1 MAQDNQQL
9 GIQRN
14 GRCAIEGWQFL
25 LKSIIISPD
34 DELALRL
41 EAAAKKTGEVSVGR
55 IWNAYPSAIDLVRS
69 LRAHAPDVLFLSFES
84 LEKAQGIVGLV
95 EKEADGLQII
105 AIHRT
110 CDAKLLRE
118 TMRLGVREFLADP
131 FERALLIESIGHVK
145 VLLERKPLATEA
157 TTQVFSFLPSKAGV
171 GTSTL
176 ALNVS
181 AALARRPNT
190 RVLLS
195 DFDLNSGMMRFLLN
209 LRNEYSVIDA
219 IEHSQHVDENLWPQ
233 LVTTLDQLD
242 VLHAGRVNPS
252 LRIEGTQIRKLVE
265 FMRRNYQAVCFDL
278 SGNLEKYSMELMQES
293 KRIMLVVTPETPS
306 LHLARE
312 KLQFLR
318 GFDLESRVA
327 VVLNRCHKKPLFT
340 KGQVEE
346 LLGLPVVQ
354 SFPNDYVGVTKAM
367 TAGKWMAPET
377 EMGRAMSEFANSLF
391 EKKAVVKE
399 SKKFL
404 DFISAPNRLLV
415 TNSI

>member
-1 MAQDNQQL
+1 VL
-9 GIQRN
+9 R
-14 GRCAIEGWQFL
+14 
-25 LKSIIISPD
+25 SIIISPD
-34 DELALRL
+34 VELASRL
-41 EAAAKKTGEVSVGR
+41 EMAATKTGEVSINRV
-55 IWNAYPSAIDLVRS
+55 WNSYPSAIDLVRS
-69 LRAHAPDVLFLSFES
+69 LRAHAPEVLFLSFES
-84 LEKAQGIVGLV
+84 IEKAQEIVECV
-95 EKEADGLQII
+95 EQQAGGVQII

-131 FERALLIESIGHVK
+131 FERALLIDSIGHVK
-145 VLLERKPLATEA
+145 ALLERKPLTTES
-157 TTQVFSFLPSKAGV
+157 TTEVFSFLPSKAGV

-176 ALNVS
+176 ALNFS
-181 AALARRPNT
+181 AALARRPNM

-209 LRNEYSVIDA
+209 LRNEYSVLDA
-219 IEHSQHVDENLWPQ
+219 IEHSLHVDENLWPQ

-242 VLHAGRVNPS
+242 VLHSGRVNPG
-252 LRIEGTQIRKLVE
+252 LRIEGTQIRSLVE
-265 FMRRNYQAVCFDL
+265 FMRRNYQALCFDL

-312 KLQFLR
+312 KLHFLR

-340 KGQVEE
+340 KEQVED

-354 SFPNDYVGVTKAM
+354 SFPNDYAGVNNAM

-377 EMGRAMSEFANSLF
+377 EMGRAISAFANSLF

-404 DFISAPNRLLV
+404 DFIRAPNRVLA
-415 TNSI
+415 TTPI

>member
-1 MAQDNQQL
+1 VL
-9 GIQRN
+9 R
-14 GRCAIEGWQFL
+14 
-25 LKSIIISPD
+25 SIIISPD
-34 DELALRL
+34 VELASRL
-41 EAAAKKTGEVSVGR
+41 ETAATKTGEVSINRV
-55 IWNAYPSAIDLVRS
+55 WNSYPSAIDLVRS
-69 LRAHAPDVLFLSFES
+69 LRAHAPEVLFLSFES
-84 LEKAQGIVGLV
+84 IEKAQEIVECV
-95 EKEADGLQII
+95 EQQAGGVQII

-131 FERALLIESIGHVK
+131 FERALLIDSIGHVK
-145 VLLERKPLATEA
+145 ALLERKPLTTES
-157 TTQVFSFLPSKAGV
+157 TTEVFSFLPSKAGV

-176 ALNVS
+176 ALNFS
-181 AALARRPNT
+181 AALARRPNM

-219 IEHSQHVDENLWPQ
+219 IEHSLHVDENLWPQ
-233 LVTTLDQLD
+233 LVTSLDQLD
-242 VLHAGRVNPS
+242 VLHAGRVNPN
-252 LRIEGTQIRKLVE
+252 LRIEGTQIRNLVE
-265 FMRRNYQAVCFDL
+265 FMRRNYQALCFDL

-312 KLQFLR
+312 KLHFLR

-340 KGQVEE
+340 KEQVED

-354 SFPNDYVGVTKAM
+354 SFPNDYAGVNNAM

-377 EMGRAMSEFANSLF
+377 EMGRVISAFANSLF

-404 DFISAPNRLLV
+404 DFIRAPNRVLA
-415 TNSI
+415 TTPI

>member
-1 MAQDNQQL
+1 VL
-9 GIQRN
+9 R
-14 GRCAIEGWQFL
+14 
-25 LKSIIISPD
+25 SIIISPD
-34 DELALRL
+34 VELASRL
-41 EAAAKKTGEVSVGR
+41 ETAATKTGEVSINRV
-55 IWNAYPSAIDLVRS
+55 WNSYPSAIDLVRS
-69 LRAHAPDVLFLSFES
+69 LRAHAPEVLFLSFES
-84 LEKAQGIVGLV
+84 IEKAQEIVECV
-95 EKEADGLQII
+95 EQQAGGVQII

-131 FERALLIESIGHVK
+131 FERALLVDSIGHVK
-145 VLLERKPLATEA
+145 ALLERKPLTTES
-157 TTQVFSFLPSKAGV
+157 TTEVFSFLPSKAGV

-176 ALNVS
+176 ALNFS
-181 AALARRPNT
+181 AALARRPNM

-209 LRNEYSVIDA
+209 LRNEYSVLDA
-219 IEHSQHVDENLWPQ
+219 IEHSLHVDENLWPQ

-242 VLHAGRVNPS
+242 VLHSGRVNPG
-252 LRIEGTQIRKLVE
+252 LRIEGTQIRSLVE
-265 FMRRNYQAVCFDL
+265 FMRRNYQALCFDL

-306 LHLARE
+306 LHLARA
-312 KLQFLR
+312 KLHFLR

-340 KGQVEE
+340 KEQVED

-354 SFPNDYVGVTKAM
+354 SFPNDYAGVNNAM

-377 EMGRAMSEFANSLF
+377 EMGRAISAFANSLF

-404 DFISAPNRLLV
+404 DFIRAPNRVLA
-415 TNSI
+415 TTPI

>member
-1 MAQDNQQL
+1 VL
-9 GIQRN
+9 R
-14 GRCAIEGWQFL
+14 
-25 LKSIIISPD
+25 SIIISPD
-34 DELALRL
+34 VELASRL
-41 EAAAKKTGEVSVGR
+41 ETAATKTGEVSINRV
-55 IWNAYPSAIDLVRS
+55 WNSYPSAIDLVRS
-69 LRAHAPDVLFLSFES
+69 LRAHAPEVLFLSFES
-84 LEKAQGIVGLV
+84 IEKAQEIVECV
-95 EKEADGLQII
+95 EQQAGGVQII

-131 FERALLIESIGHVK
+131 FERALLIDSIGHVK
-145 VLLERKPLATEA
+145 ALLERKPLTTES
-157 TTQVFSFLPSKAGV
+157 TTEVFSFLPSKAGV

-176 ALNVS
+176 ALNFS
-181 AALARRPNT
+181 AALARRPNM

-209 LRNEYSVIDA
+209 LRNEYSVLDA
-219 IEHSQHVDENLWPQ
+219 IEHSLHVDENLWPQ

-242 VLHAGRVNPS
+242 VLHSGRVNPG
-252 LRIEGTQIRKLVE
+252 LRIEGTQIRSLVE
-265 FMRRNYQAVCFDL
+265 FMRRNYQALCFDL

-306 LHLARE
+306 LHLARA
-312 KLQFLR
+312 KLHFLR

-340 KGQVEE
+340 KEQVED

-354 SFPNDYVGVTKAM
+354 SFPNDYAGVNNAM

-377 EMGRAMSEFANSLF
+377 EMGRAISAFANSLF

-404 DFISAPNRLLV
+404 DFIRAPNRVLA
-415 TNSI
+415 TTPI